1 MKHDIAFFEDEHKYL
16 VDGEEV
22 PSVTDILK
30 PLHRSYGKVNPSVL
44 DYAARRGT
52 AVHEA
57 LEMLDLG
64 GDPDISPE
72 IVPYIRAYEEW
83 KSIYRP
89 SWIGV
94 EQIVYNS
101 RDEYIG
107 TLDRIGYFNGDN
119 EVLNIVDIKT
129 SNPTKEA
136 LVSVCLQTYAYDMAY
151 RVQNN
156 YWKNGDPK
164 SKYHEIKT
172 WGLFLKPDGTFRFVD
187 CDAYDDK
194 YTLGACCAWNE
205 LLNIHMTIDHL
216 LATGKEKE

>member
-1 MKHDIAFFEDEHKYL
+1 MKRDIFFDETTHTYL
-16 VDGEEV
+16 VDGKEV
-22 PSVTDILK
+22 PSVTEILQ
-30 PLHRSYGKVNPSVL
+30 PLHRAYANVNPSVL
-44 DYAARRGT
+44 EYARNRGT

-57 LEMLDLG
+57 LEQIDLDG
-64 GDPDISPE
+64 NPDISPE
-72 IVPYIRAYEEW
+72 ILPYIRAYEEW
-83 KSIYRP
+83 CSIYKP
-89 SWIGV
+89 TWIGV

-119 EVLNIVDIKT
+119 EVLNIVDLKT
-129 SNPTKEA
+129 SQPTKDA

-194 YTLGACCAWNE
+194 YTLGVCCAWNE

-216 LATGKEKE
+216 LATGKGKG